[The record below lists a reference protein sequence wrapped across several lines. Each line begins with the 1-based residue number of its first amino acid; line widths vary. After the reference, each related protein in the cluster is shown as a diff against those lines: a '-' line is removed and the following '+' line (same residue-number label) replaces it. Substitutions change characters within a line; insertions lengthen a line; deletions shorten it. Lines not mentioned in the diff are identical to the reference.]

1 MMIVKCVAT
10 KSTEK
15 SWVIPIDPNKPL
27 DENNYIVSNDN
38 YTIDSRWSGYPIKM
52 GNEYTVYGIL
62 IFKNQIRYLIF
73 NNFDIPGF
81 YPSCLFDVVENYL
94 LYDWGINI
102 FHVNTE
108 KYILIISEDV
118 VNCYEHFSALV
129 DCQGDAI
136 KRLLDYKNSLI

>member
-1 MMIVKCVAT
+1 M
-10 KSTEK
+10 
-15 SWVIPIDPNKPL
+15 
-27 DENNYIVSNDN
+27 
-38 YTIDSRWSGYPIKM
+38 
-52 GNEYTVYGIL
+52 
-62 IFKNQIRYLIF
+62 IF
-73 NNFDIPGF
+73 NDFDIPGF
-81 YPSCLFDVVENYL
+81 YPSCLFDVAENYL